1 MDEGEAMTESNDE
14 KRELSQWSRSLAEA
28 LQILDLEV
36 EDQTILDLAEKTS
49 GAVSPS
55 AGPISAFLVG
65 FAAGQGVTNGKA
77 SVEASVNS
85 AIDVAE
91 RLLEDEHW
99 GRDGW
104 AGTAQ

>member
-65 FAAGQGVTNGKA
+65 FAAGQGVTSGKA

-91 RLLEDEHW
+91 RLLENEHW

>member
-1 MDEGEAMTESNDE
+1 MTESNDE

-36 EDQTILDLAEKTS
+36 EDQTILDFAEKMS

-65 FAAGQGVTNGKA
+65 FAAGQGATNGKTG
-77 SVEASVNS
+77 VEASVNS
-85 AIDVAE
+85 AINVAE
-91 RLLEDEHW
+91 RLLENEHW

>member
-1 MDEGEAMTESNDE
+1 MTESKKGE
-14 KRELSQWSRSLAEA
+14 RELGQWSRSLAEA

-36 EDQTILDLAEKTS
+36 EDQAILTLAEKAS
-49 GAVSPS
+49 GAVGPS
-55 AGPISAFLVG
+55 AGTISAFLVG
-65 FAAGQGVTNGKA
+65 FAAGQGATNGKT

-85 AIDVAE
+85 AIGVTE
-91 RLLEDEHW
+91 RLLENEHW